1 VADEKRTEIDWQ
13 NLRIF
18 LALGRH
24 GSLSAAARALGV
36 NHATIARR
44 LHSLEDS
51 LGEKLVERRPEGF
64 VLTLA
69 GTHTLAVAGDIDS
82 ASHTLGRAGPDGAP
96 KGLVRINA
104 PPGLTHGYLIAKLSE
119 MAAAH
124 PGLDIDLATEVRSVS
139 LERHE
144 ADIAVR
150 MGRPDDGDVIAKPVA
165 TIAYGF
171 YATAEVFERLV
182 AGQEPAFITF
192 DEADAHLPEAVW
204 LSRHFPARAAPSAPA
219 TSSHKASQ
227 RAQASASCFSP
238 TKSAGP
244 SPVCGGVIS
253 DPFSRRGRFS
263 WSGGGRMRGPCR
275 STWSSITSSACS
287 RRTGRSSRTS
297 STRSWSRLLR

>member
-1 VADEKRTEIDWQ
+1 VVDEKRTGIDWQ
-13 NLRIF
+13 DLRVF

-69 GTHTLAVAGDIDS
+69 GTHTLAVASDMDS
-82 ASHTLGRAGPDGAP
+82 ASRTLGRAGPGGAP
-96 KGLVRINA
+96 KGLVRVNA
-104 PPGLTHGYLIAKLSE
+104 PPALTHGYLLAKLSE
-119 MAAAH
+119 MAATY
-124 PGLDIDLATEVRSVS
+124 PGLDIDLATDVRSIS

-150 MGRPDDGDVIAKPVA
+150 LGRPDDGDVIAKPVT

-171 YATAEVFERLV
+171 YATAEMCARLA
-182 AGQEPAFITF
+182 AGEEPAFIGF

-204 LSRHFPARAAPSAPA
+204 LSRHFPRARRPFRGQPVRSGHRSAFRRRRCASPPLHRPRRVQSAA
-219 TSSHKASQ
+219 Q
-227 RAQASASCFSP
+227 
-238 TKSAGP
+238 
-244 SPVCGGVIS
+244 
-253 DPFSRRGRFS
+253 
-263 WSGGGRMRGPCR
+263 
-275 STWSSITSSACS
+275 
-287 RRTGRSSRTS
+287 
-297 STRSWSRLLR
+297 

>member
-1 VADEKRTEIDWQ
+1 MTDEKRAEVDWQ
-13 NLRIF
+13 DLRVF

-69 GTHTLAVAGDIDS
+69 GTHTLAVAGDMDS
-82 ASHTLGRAGPDGAP
+82 ASHTLGRAGPDNAP

-104 PPGLTHGYLIAKLSE
+104 PPGLTHGYLLIKLSE
-119 MAAAH
+119 MAAAF
-124 PGLDIDLATEVRSVS
+124 PRLDIDLATDVRSIS

-150 MGRPDDGDVIAKPVA
+150 IGRPDDGDVIAKPVA

-171 YATAEVFERLV
+171 YATAEMRERLV
-182 AGQEPAFITF
+182 AGEEPAFITF

-204 LSRHFPARAAPSAPA
+204 LSRRFPRARRPFRASNQFAQGIAARSGIGVALLPHYIGRAESGLRRCDLGPVPAPREVFVVRRRQNA
-219 TSSHKASQ
+219 RTMPINVVVDHLVRVFRQ
-227 RAQASASCFSP
+227 DRALFEDE
-238 TKSAGP
+238 
-244 SPVCGGVIS
+244 V
-253 DPFSRRGRFS
+253 D
-263 WSGGGRMRGPCR
+263 
-275 STWSSITSSACS
+275 
-287 RRTGRSSRTS
+287 
-297 STRSWSRLLR
+297 

>member
-1 VADEKRTEIDWQ
+1 MTNEKRTEVDLQ
-13 NLRIF
+13 DLRVF

-69 GTHTLAVAGDIDS
+69 GAHTLAVASDMDS
-82 ASHTLGRAGPDGAP
+82 ASHMLGRAGPDGAP

-171 YATAEVFERLV
+171 YATAEVRERLV
-182 AGQEPAFITF
+182 AGEEPAFITF
-192 DEADAHLPEAVW
+192 DEGGGPLPRGAW
-204 LSRHFPARAAPSAPA
+204 LSRRFPRARRPFRASNQFAQGIAARSGVGVVLLPHYIGRAESNLRRCDLGPLLAPREVFVVRRRQNA
-219 TSSHKASQ
+219 RTMPINVVVDHLVRVFKED
-227 RAQASASCFSP
+227 RALFEE
-238 TKSAGP
+238 GL
-244 SPVCGGVIS
+244 
-253 DPFSRRGRFS
+253 D
-263 WSGGGRMRGPCR
+263 
-275 STWSSITSSACS
+275 
-287 RRTGRSSRTS
+287 
-297 STRSWSRLLR
+297 

>member
-1 VADEKRTEIDWQ
+1 VADEKRTEVDWQ
-13 NLRIF
+13 DLRIF

-44 LHSLEDS
+44 LRSLEDS

-69 GTHTLAVAGDIDS
+69 GTNTLAVAGDMDS
-82 ASHTLGRAGPDGAP
+82 ASHMLSRAGPDGAP

-104 PPGLTHGYLIAKLSE
+104 PPGLTHGYLVAKLST
-119 MAAAH
+119 MAAAF
-124 PGLDIDLATEVRSVS
+124 PRLDIDLATDVRSIS

-150 MGRPDDGDVIAKPVA
+150 IGRPEDGDVIAKPVA

-171 YATAEVFERLV
+171 YATAELRERLV
-182 AGQEPAFITF
+182 AGEEPAFITF

-204 LSRHFPARAAPSAPA
+204 LSRRFPRARRAFRASNQFAQGIAARSGVGVALLPHYIGRAVSSLRWCDLGPVLAPREVFVVRRRQNA
-219 TSSHKASQ
+219 RTMPINVVVDTLTRVFRQ
-227 RAQASASCFSP
+227 DRALFED
-238 TKSAGP
+238 KL
-244 SPVCGGVIS
+244 
-253 DPFSRRGRFS
+253 D
-263 WSGGGRMRGPCR
+263 
-275 STWSSITSSACS
+275 
-287 RRTGRSSRTS
+287 
-297 STRSWSRLLR
+297 